1 MFCVWGAV
9 FTKGQGFSFAVG
21 ETCMAAPVG
30 EMIGEVISAIYSLGG
45 GPPGPAVVPPMAAS
59 ALLKKVAMF
68 CSLEVGGSPP
78 T

>member
-1 MFCVWGAV
+1 M
-9 FTKGQGFSFAVG
+9 KGQGLSFAVG
-21 ETCMAAPVG
+21 ESCMAAPVSEMIG
-30 EMIGEVISAIYSLGG
+30 EMIGAISCLGG